1 MLEIILIPTLI
12 VLAIGLVLGAVLG
25 VADKF
30 LKVAMDERLETLIKL
45 LPGFNCGACGNP
57 GCAGHAESILAGK
70 GKIRGCK
77 PMKDEQEV
85 AIREYLANAPDADG
99 NLPDL
104 SKL

>member
-1 MLEIILIPTLI
+1 MAAIFVPTVI
-12 VLAIGLVLGAVLG
+12 VLTIGLVLGAVLG

-57 GCAGHAESILAGK
+57 GCAGHAATILAGT

-77 PMKDEQEV
+77 PMKDEQEKV
-85 AIREYLANAPDADG
+85 IREYLAKAPDKDG
-99 NLPDL
+99 VLLDL

>member
-1 MLEIILIPTLI
+1 MIQTIFIPILI

-30 LKVAMDERLETLIKL
+30 LKVALDERLETLIKL

-57 GCAGHAESILAGK
+57 GCAGHAQSILAGT

-77 PMKDEQEV
+77 PMKDEQEA
-85 AIREYLANAPDADG
+85 AIREYLAKAPDAEG